1 MSERAFVYDWLEEAQ
16 PDESAFQSASQWA
29 EQPEAQTDE
38 PWEWGSWEEMLG
50 ERPEI
55 PGHEVLGN
63 GLVEDEMSGGR
74 MTRGDVLS
82 EEVPGDEMAREAEQ
96 RHRDEGLPEEGEAA
110 ARNSAAIA
118 ASEKNSILGTDA
130 FPEDVGFESEPE
142 ASKERPREPEPRTA
156 PVSYDLLNDL
166 LGHLRTQI
174 GIWVESERR
183 SGRDP
188 DPQAQRAHAGEV
200 IAGWF
205 ASAAERRLV
214 TGEAMLSEAQEQ
226 QLAETALN
234 YAFGAGPWERY
245 INDPN
250 LSDIHING
258 HDTVWLVDRA
268 GRKHRGE
275 PVAASDEE
283 LIQQIRWAGASLGRT
298 SRRFDTSSPVLN
310 MRLPNGSRLH
320 AIMDVSMV
328 PMVTIR
334 MHDPTLSTLAQ
345 LRQGGMFD
353 EAIENF
359 LRAAVLSR
367 HNIVICGG
375 MGTGKTTLCRALLNE
390 IPPEDRIITVED
402 ELELGIYQFPDRHPD
417 VGVLEARPAN
427 LEGAGEFSLESL
439 LRECLRMHADR
450 IVVGEVRGTEVLGM
464 LLAMTSGQ
472 DGSLCTIHANSTKE
486 AFERLAM
493 YASMTAQHYS
503 QAFTYRLVGSAVN
516 FVIHIGRWEGQR
528 YITSIREVVGSTET
542 HVQSNEIWRPGPDG
556 RAVPAGE
563 PLRVEPTLRRLEA
576 HGLDRSLMER
586 ASSGYAMASP
596 PEGASWETMR

>member
-1 MSERAFVYDWLEEAQ
+1 MSDKAVVYDWVEEPQ
-16 PDESAFQSASQWA
+16 E
-29 EQPEAQTDE
+29 E
-38 PWEWGSWEEMLG
+38 PWGWVEDSWEEML
-50 ERPEI
+50 R
-55 PGHEVLGN
+55 
-63 GLVEDEMSGGR
+63 
-74 MTRGDVLS
+74 
-82 EEVPGDEMAREAEQ
+82 
-96 RHRDEGLPEEGEAA
+96 GEAQLKEVETLTKEDSALA
-110 ARNSAAIA
+110 AMEVSQSGKSGTELPPSQSAAETQSPQPSA
-118 ASEKNSILGTDA
+118 QSQSENRQ
-130 FPEDVGFESEPE
+130 F
-142 ASKERPREPEPRTA
+142 

-166 LGHLRTQI
+166 LGHLREQI
-174 GIWVESERR
+174 GSWVESERR
-183 SGRDP
+183 GGRNPSAED
-188 DPQAQRAHAGEV
+188 QRTHAEEV
-200 IAGWF
+200 IRRWLAD
-205 ASAAERRLV
+205 AAERSLA
-214 TGEAMLSEAQEQ
+214 TGQAMLTEGQERR
-226 QLAETALN
+226 LADTAIS

-258 HDTVWLVDRA
+258 HDTVWLVDRS
-268 GRKHRGE
+268 GNKHRGE

-334 MHDPTLSTLAQ
+334 MHDPTLSTLSQ
-345 LRQGGMFD
+345 LRQGGMFG

-390 IPPEDRIITVED
+390 IPTDDRIVTVED
-402 ELELGIYQFPDRHPD
+402 ELELGIHQFPDRHPD

-516 FVIHIGRWEGQR
+516 FVIHIGRWGGQR
-528 YITSIREVVGSTET
+528 HITSIREVVGSTET

-556 RAVPAGE
+556 KAIPAGE

-576 HGLDRSLMER
+576 HGFDRTLLESASRAPSSR
-586 ASSGYAMASP
+586 ASASRTQDNSAEDSP
-596 PEGASWETMR
+596 WERLR

>member
-1 MSERAFVYDWLEEAQ
+1 MTDKAMVYDWVEE
-16 PDESAFQSASQWA
+16 P
-29 EQPEAQTDE
+29 PEE
-38 PWEWGSWEEMLG
+38 PWGWVEDSWEEMLG
-50 ERPEI
+50 
-55 PGHEVLGN
+55 
-63 GLVEDEMSGGR
+63 
-74 MTRGDVLS
+74 
-82 EEVPGDEMAREAEQ
+82 
-96 RHRDEGLPEEGEAA
+96 GEAQMLGGETQLREVETLPQEEDGAFA
-110 ARNSAAIA
+110 ATEVSQSR
-118 ASEKNSILGTDA
+118 
-130 FPEDVGFESEPE
+130 ESETQLPPAQSQS
-142 ASKERPREPEPRTA
+142 ASQQF
-156 PVSYDLLNDL
+156 PVSYDILNDL
-166 LGHLRTQI
+166 LGHLREQI
-174 GIWVESERR
+174 GSWVESERR
-183 SGRDP
+183 SGRNPTTED
-188 DPQAQRAHAGEV
+188 QRTRAEDV
-200 IAGWF
+200 ITRWF
-205 ASAAERRLV
+205 ADAAERRLV
-214 TGEAMLSEAQEQ
+214 TGEAMLTEAQERH
-226 QLAETALN
+226 LAETALS

-258 HDTVWLVDRA
+258 HDTVWLVDRS
-268 GRKHRGE
+268 GKKHRGE

-320 AIMDVSMV
+320 AVMDVSMV

-334 MHDPTLSTLAQ
+334 MHDPTLSTLSQ
-345 LRQGGMFD
+345 LRQGGMFG

-390 IPPEDRIITVED
+390 IPPEDRIVTVED
-402 ELELGIYQFPDRHPD
+402 ELELGIHQFPDRHPD

-516 FVIHIGRWEGQR
+516 FVIHIGRWGGQR
-528 YITSIREVVGSTET
+528 HITSIREVVGSTET

-556 RAVPAGE
+556 KAMPAGE

-576 HGLDRSLMER
+576 HGFDRTLMES
-586 ASSGYAMASP
+586 ASQMPGSQVPGSHKQDNSAAGSP
-596 PEGASWETMR
+596 WGRLR

>member
-1 MSERAFVYDWLEEAQ
+1 MSDRAFVYDWLEET
-16 PDESAFQSASQWA
+16 
-29 EQPEAQTDE
+29 QPEAQADE

-55 PGHEVLGN
+55 PGHEVRDNGLAEAGTPEDEIPKHKMPADELEIPGHEVLGN
-63 GLVEDEMSGGR
+63 GLAEEEMLEEEMSGER
-74 MTRGDVLS
+74 MTRGDALN
-82 EEVPGDEMAREAEQ
+82 EEVPGDEMEMP
-96 RHRDEGLPEEGEAA
+96 RHEM
-110 ARNSAAIA
+110 
-118 ASEKNSILGTDA
+118 
-130 FPEDVGFESEPE
+130 
-142 ASKERPREPEPRTA
+142 PRQA
-156 PVSYDLLNDL
+156 VSYDLLNDL
-166 LGHLRTQI
+166 LGHLRAQI

-188 DPQAQRAHAGEV
+188 STQAQRAHAGEV

-245 INDPN
+245 INDSN

-576 HGLDRSLMER
+576 HGFDRSLMER
-586 ASSGYAMASP
+586 ASSGYEMASP
-596 PEGASWETMR
+596 PEGTSWERMR

>member
-1 MSERAFVYDWLEEAQ
+1 MSERAFVYDWLEETQ
-16 PDESAFQSASQWA
+16 PDESAFQSAPESASQMEAQPVSQWA
-29 EQPEAQTDE
+29 EQPEAQTAE

-63 GLVEDEMSGGR
+63 GLANDEIPEAEMPKHEMPADELEIPRHEFQNNGLAEEEMPADEM
-74 MTRGDVLS
+74 
-82 EEVPGDEMAREAEQ
+82 EIPGHE
-96 RHRDEGLPEEGEAA
+96 
-110 ARNSAAIA
+110 
-118 ASEKNSILGTDA
+118 T
-130 FPEDVGFESEPE
+130 
-142 ASKERPREPEPRTA
+142 PREPEPRTA

-166 LGHLRTQI
+166 LGHLRAQI

-283 LIQQIRWAGASLGRT
+283 LVQQIRWAGASLGRT

-576 HGLDRSLMER
+576 HGFDRSLMER
-586 ASSGYAMASP
+586 ASSGYEMASP
-596 PEGASWETMR
+596 PEGTSWERMR

>member
-16 PDESAFQSASQWA
+16 P
-29 EQPEAQTDE
+29 EQPEAQAAE

-63 GLVEDEMSGGR
+63 GLAEAEMPEDEMPEER
-74 MTRGDVLS
+74 LTRGDALS
-82 EEVPGDEMAREAEQ
+82 EEVPADEMEIPEHELKNNGLAKAGMPA
-96 RHRDEGLPEEGEAA
+96 DEMEIPGHE
-110 ARNSAAIA
+110 
-118 ASEKNSILGTDA
+118 T
-130 FPEDVGFESEPE
+130 
-142 ASKERPREPEPRTA
+142 PRELEPRTA

-188 DPQAQRAHAGEV
+188 DPQAQRAQAGEV

-258 HDTVWLVDRA
+258 HETVWLVDRT
-268 GRKHRGE
+268 GKKHRGE

-283 LIQQIRWAGASLGRT
+283 LVQQIRWAGASLGRT

-390 IPPEDRIITVED
+390 IPQEDRIITVED

-576 HGLDRSLMER
+576 HGFDRSLMER
-586 ASSGYAMASP
+586 ASSGYKASSGYAMASP
-596 PEGASWETMR
+596 PEGTSWETMR

>member
-1 MSERAFVYDWLEEAQ
+1 MSDRAFVYDWLEET
-16 PDESAFQSASQWA
+16 
-29 EQPEAQTDE
+29 QPEAQADE

-55 PGHEVLGN
+55 PGHEVLDN
-63 GLVEDEMSGGR
+63 GLAEDEMSA
-74 MTRGDVLS
+74 DEL
-82 EEVPGDEMAREAEQ
+82 EIPGHEM
-96 RHRDEGLPEEGEAA
+96 
-110 ARNSAAIA
+110 
-118 ASEKNSILGTDA
+118 
-130 FPEDVGFESEPE
+130 
-142 ASKERPREPEPRTA
+142 PREPEPRTA

-188 DPQAQRAHAGEV
+188 STQAQRAHAGEV

-258 HDTVWLVDRA
+258 HDTVWLVDRS
-268 GRKHRGE
+268 GKKHRGE
-275 PVAASDEE
+275 PVAASNEE

-516 FVIHIGRWEGQR
+516 FVVHIGRWEGQR

-542 HVQSNEIWRPGPDG
+542 HVQSNEIWRPGSDG
-556 RAVPAGE
+556 RATPAGE

-576 HGLDRSLMER
+576 HGFDRSLMER
-586 ASSGYAMASP
+586 SSSGYAAVSQ
-596 PEGASWETMR
+596 PEGTSWERMR

>member
-1 MSERAFVYDWLEEAQ
+1 MSDRAFVYDWLEETQ
-16 PDESAFQSASQWA
+16 PDESAFQSAPESASQMEAQPVSQWA
-29 EQPEAQTDE
+29 EQPEAQAAE

-63 GLVEDEMSGGR
+63 GLAEAEMPEDEMPEER
-74 MTRGDVLS
+74 LTRGDALS
-82 EEVPGDEMAREAEQ
+82 EEVLADEMEIPEHEFQ
-96 RHRDEGLPEEGEAA
+96 NNGLAKAGM
-110 ARNSAAIA
+110 
-118 ASEKNSILGTDA
+118 
-130 FPEDVGFESEPE
+130 PEDELEIPE
-142 ASKERPREPEPRTA
+142 HETPRKPEPRTA

-188 DPQAQRAHAGEV
+188 STQAQRAHAGEV

-214 TGEAMLSEAQEQ
+214 TGEAMLSEVQEQ

-576 HGLDRSLMER
+576 HGFDRSLMER
-586 ASSGYAMASP
+586 ASSGYEMASP
-596 PEGASWETMR
+596 SERTSWERMR

>member
-1 MSERAFVYDWLEEAQ
+1 MSERAVVYDWLEEGQ
-16 PDESAFQSASQWA
+16 PA
-29 EQPEAQTDE
+29 EQATE
-38 PWEWGSWEEMLG
+38 PWGWESWEEMLG
-50 ERPEI
+50 E
-55 PGHEVLGN
+55 GMAMHEVPGE
-63 GLVEDEMSGGR
+63 GIVKDK
-74 MTRGDVLS
+74 
-82 EEVPGDEMAREAEQ
+82 VPGDEILRAAEQ
-96 RHRDEGLPEEGEAA
+96 QRRDESP
-110 ARNSAAIA
+110 
-118 ASEKNSILGTDA
+118 
-130 FPEDVGFESEPE
+130 PED
-142 ASKERPREPEPRTA
+142 REPEDSALDDSEALLSYSGAIAVSEESSIPVEGAPSEDIGSDHEAAVSGEMVPKPEPRST

-174 GIWVESERR
+174 GTWVESERR

-188 DPQAQRAHAGEV
+188 NTQDQHAHAEGV

-205 ASAAERRLV
+205 ASAAERSLV

-226 QLAETALN
+226 QLTETALN

-245 INDPN
+245 INDPS

-268 GRKHRGE
+268 GKKHRGE
-275 PVAASDEE
+275 PVAASNEE

-345 LRQGGMFD
+345 LRQGAMFD

-576 HGLDRSLMER
+576 HGFDRSLMEG
-586 ASSGYAMASP
+586 ASSGYAVASP
-596 PEGASWETMR
+596 AEETPWERL

>member
-1 MSERAFVYDWLEEAQ
+1 MSERAFVYDWLEETQ
-16 PDESAFQSASQWA
+16 PDESAFQSAPESASQMEAQPVSQWA
-29 EQPEAQTDE
+29 EQPEAQTAE

-63 GLVEDEMSGGR
+63 GLANDEIPEAEMPKHEMPADELEIPRHEFQDNGLAEEEMPADEM
-74 MTRGDVLS
+74 
-82 EEVPGDEMAREAEQ
+82 EI
-96 RHRDEGLPEEGEAA
+96 PEHE
-110 ARNSAAIA
+110 
-118 ASEKNSILGTDA
+118 T
-130 FPEDVGFESEPE
+130 
-142 ASKERPREPEPRTA
+142 PRKPEPRTA

-188 DPQAQRAHAGEV
+188 DPQAQRVHAGEV

-258 HDTVWLVDRA
+258 HDTVWLVDRT
-268 GRKHRGE
+268 GKKHRGE
-275 PVAASDEE
+275 PVAASNEE
-283 LIQQIRWAGASLGRT
+283 LVQQIRWAGASLGRT

-417 VGVLEARPAN
+417 VGVLEARPSN

-576 HGLDRSLMER
+576 HGFDRSLMER
-586 ASSGYAMASP
+586 ASSGYEMASP
-596 PEGASWETMR
+596 PEGTSWETMR

>member
-1 MSERAFVYDWLEEAQ
+1 MSDRAFVYDWLEETP
-16 PDESAFQSASQWA
+16 PDESASLPASQWA
-29 EQPEAQTDE
+29 EQPVEQTAE

-55 PGHEVLGN
+55 PGHKVLGN
-63 GLVEDEMSGGR
+63 GLAKDEMLEEG
-74 MTRGDVLS
+74 MAKGDVLS
-82 EEVPGDEMAREAEQ
+82 GEVPGDEMPKHKMLADELEIPGHEVLDNGLAE
-96 RHRDEGLPEEGEAA
+96 DEMPANDLEIPGHEM
-110 ARNSAAIA
+110 
-118 ASEKNSILGTDA
+118 
-130 FPEDVGFESEPE
+130 
-142 ASKERPREPEPRTA
+142 PREPETTTA

-166 LGHLRTQI
+166 LGHLRAQI

-188 DPQAQRAHAGEV
+188 STQAQRAHAGEV

-258 HDTVWLVDRA
+258 HDTVWLVDRS

-275 PVAASDEE
+275 PVAASNEE

-516 FVIHIGRWEGQR
+516 FVVHIGRWEGQR

-542 HVQSNEIWRPGPDG
+542 HVQSNEIWRPGSDG
-556 RAVPAGE
+556 RATPAGE

-576 HGLDRSLMER
+576 HGFDRSLMER
-586 ASSGYAMASP
+586 ASSGYAAVSP
-596 PEGASWETMR
+596 PEGTSWERMR

>member
-1 MSERAFVYDWLEEAQ
+1 MSDRAFVYDWLEETQ
-16 PDESAFQSASQWA
+16 PDESAFQSAPESASQMEAQPVSQWA
-29 EQPEAQTDE
+29 EQPEAQAAE

-63 GLVEDEMSGGR
+63 GLAEAEMPEAEMPEER
-74 MTRGDVLS
+74 LTRGDALS
-82 EEVPGDEMAREAEQ
+82 EEVPADEMKIPEHEFQNNGLAKAGMPA
-96 RHRDEGLPEEGEAA
+96 DEMEIPGHE
-110 ARNSAAIA
+110 
-118 ASEKNSILGTDA
+118 T
-130 FPEDVGFESEPE
+130 
-142 ASKERPREPEPRTA
+142 PRELETTTA
-156 PVSYDLLNDL
+156 LVSYDLLNDL
-166 LGHLRTQI
+166 LGHLRAQI

-188 DPQAQRAHAGEV
+188 NPQAQRAHAGEV

-205 ASAAERRLV
+205 SSAAERRLV

-576 HGLDRSLMER
+576 HGFDRSLMER
-586 ASSGYAMASP
+586 ASSGYAAASP
-596 PEGASWETMR
+596 PEGTSWETMR

>member
-1 MSERAFVYDWLEEAQ
+1 MSDRAFVYDWLEETQ
-16 PDESAFQSASQWA
+16 PDESASQSASQWA

-55 PGHEVLGN
+55 PRHEVLKN
-63 GLVEDEMSGGR
+63 GLAEEEMPEDGMPKHEMPEEAMPEDR
-74 MTRGDVLS
+74 LKRGDLLS
-82 EEVPGDEMAREAEQ
+82 EEVP
-96 RHRDEGLPEEGEAA
+96 
-110 ARNSAAIA
+110 
-118 ASEKNSILGTDA
+118 TDQMEI
-130 FPEDVGFESEPE
+130 PGHET
-142 ASKERPREPEPRTA
+142 PRELEPRTA
-156 PVSYDLLNDL
+156 LVSYDLLNDL
-166 LGHLRTQI
+166 LGHLRAQI

-188 DPQAQRAHAGEV
+188 DSQAQRAHAGEV

-258 HDTVWLVDRA
+258 HDTVWLVDRT

-576 HGLDRSLMER
+576 HGFDRSLMER
-586 ASSGYAMASP
+586 ASSGYAAASP
-596 PEGASWETMR
+596 PEGTSWETMR

>member
-1 MSERAFVYDWLEEAQ
+1 MSERAVVYDWLEERQ
-16 PDESAFQSASQWA
+16 PA
-29 EQPEAQTDE
+29 EQPTE
-38 PWEWGSWEEMLG
+38 PWGWESWD
-50 ERPEI
+50 
-55 PGHEVLGN
+55 EVLGE
-63 GLVEDEMSGGR
+63 GMAMHEVPGEGIVKD
-74 MTRGDVLS
+74 
-82 EEVPGDEMAREAEQ
+82 EVPGDEILRAAEQ
-96 RHRDEGLPEEGEAA
+96 QRRDESPPEDREPEDSALDDSEALLSYSGAIAVSEESGISVEGAPLEDIGSDHEAA
-110 ARNSAAIA
+110 VSG
-118 ASEKNSILGTDA
+118 EMVVK
-130 FPEDVGFESEPE
+130 
-142 ASKERPREPEPRTA
+142 PEPRTA

-166 LGHLRTQI
+166 LGHLRAQI
-174 GIWVESERR
+174 GSWVESERR

-188 DPQAQRAHAGEV
+188 NTQDQHAHAEGV
-200 IAGWF
+200 IADWF

-268 GRKHRGE
+268 GKKHRGE
-275 PVAASDEE
+275 PVAASNEE

-345 LRQGGMFD
+345 LRQGAMFD

-576 HGLDRSLMER
+576 HGFDRSLMEK
-586 ASSGYAMASP
+586 ASSGYAVANP
-596 PEGASWETMR
+596 AEETPWERL

>member
-1 MSERAFVYDWLEEAQ
+1 MSDRDVIYSWLEE
-16 PDESAFQSASQWA
+16 PDVGGGDFSSGWVGDAEMGGAEMGGSVGEERDVGGDDFSSGWVEVGSAEVSRSEMGSSVEEKPDATANHFSSSEFSPVENSQQ
-29 EQPEAQTDE
+29 ENSQQLDE
-38 PWEWGSWEEMLG
+38 P
-50 ERPEI
+50 PI
-55 PGHEVLGN
+55 
-63 GLVEDEMSGGR
+63 
-74 MTRGDVLS
+74 
-82 EEVPGDEMAREAEQ
+82 
-96 RHRDEGLPEEGEAA
+96 
-110 ARNSAAIA
+110 
-118 ASEKNSILGTDA
+118 
-130 FPEDVGFESEPE
+130 
-142 ASKERPREPEPRTA
+142 
-156 PVSYDLLNDL
+156 DLLNDL
-166 LGHLRTQI
+166 LGHLRMQM
-174 GIWVESERR
+174 GSWVENERR
-183 SGRDP
+183 DGRNPED
-188 DPQAQRAHAGEV
+188 QQAHAEEV
-200 IAGWF
+200 IARWL
-205 ASAAERRLV
+205 SNAAERRLV
-214 TGEAMLSEAQEQ
+214 TGEAMLTESQERH
-226 QLAETALN
+226 LAKTALS
-234 YAFGAGPWERY
+234 YTFGAGPWERY

-258 HDTVWLVDRA
+258 HDTVWLVDRS
-268 GRKHRGE
+268 GKKHRGE
-275 PVAASDEE
+275 PVAASNEE

-298 SRRFDTSSPVLN
+298 SRRFDMSSPVLN

-334 MHDPTLSTLAQ
+334 MHDPTLSTLSQ
-345 LRQGGMFD
+345 LKQGGMFG

-390 IPPEDRIITVED
+390 IPPEDRIVTVED
-402 ELELGIYQFPDRHPD
+402 ELELGIHQFSDLHPD

-528 YITSIREVVGSTET
+528 YITSIREVIGSTEN

-556 RAVPAGE
+556 KATPSGE

-576 HGLDRSLMER
+576 HGFDRTLMESSSR
-586 ASSGYAMASP
+586 VNSSGVNSAGINSVEYD
-596 PEGASWETMR
+596 SWERL